1 MPNRLPSFKQL
12 RAFEA
17 AVRLGSFKDAARE
30 LFVTQA
36 AISHQI
42 KALEEALGVRLFVRR
57 TREVRPTGEARA
69 YAERL
74 AQAFDMVA
82 AATADIDRKRMSGS
96 LRISVAPFYGNRWLL
111 PRLDAF
117 RGLYPDLDL
126 EASLSFDLVDFK
138 SSGIDAAVRYG
149 LGDWPGLRAMSIHRD
164 LVGPVCAPQLLAG
177 RTPPLDPGEIAH
189 MPLVTTARWK
199 EDWSA
204 WFWAAGGPESTAPM
218 TEFENRAFAFDA
230 ALSGNG
236 VFLADIRMTA
246 SSEAAG
252 NLVRLHPLT
261 VERPQGIHLVFPA
274 SPVADP
280 RIEALG
286 EWMRREAGAGEARP
300 GPDG

>member
-1 MPNRLPSFKQL
+1 MSNRIPSFRQL

-17 AVRLGSFKDAARE
+17 AVRLGSFKQAAAE

-36 AISHQI
+36 AVSHQV
-42 KALEEALGVRLFVRR
+42 KALEETLGVNLFVRG
-57 TREVRPTGEARA
+57 TREVRPTDEAVA
-69 YAERL
+69 YAGRL
-74 AQAFDMVA
+74 ATAFELVST
-82 AATADIDRKRMSGS
+82 ATADIDRKRMSGR

-117 RGLYPDLDL
+117 RAANPELEL
-126 EASLSFDLVDFK
+126 EASLSFDLVDFQ

-149 LGDWPGLRAMSIHRD
+149 LGDWPGLDAIGIHRD

-177 RTPPLDPGEIAH
+177 RTPPIDPEEIAR

-204 WFWAAGGPESTAPM
+204 WFAATGGPPVAGPM
-218 TEFENRAFAFDA
+218 TEFDNRAFAFDS

-261 VERPQGIHLVFPA
+261 VDRPQGIHLVFPA
-274 SPVADP
+274 TRIRDP
-280 RIEALG
+280 RIEAFG
-286 EWMRREAGAGEARP
+286 AWMKAEAEREA
-300 GPDG
+300 

>member
-1 MPNRLPSFKQL
+1 MAMPNRLPSFKQL

-17 AVRLGSFKDAARE
+17 AVRLGSFKEAAGE

-42 KALEEALGVRLFVRR
+42 KALEEALGVRLFVRG
-57 TREVRPTGEARA
+57 TREVRPTDEAKA
-69 YAERL
+69 YAEHL
-74 AQAFDMVA
+74 AAAFDMVA
-82 AATADIDRKRMSGS
+82 SATADIDRKRMSGS

-111 PRLDAF
+111 PRLDGF
-117 RGLYPDLDL
+117 RALYPDLDL

-149 LGDWPGLRAMSIHRD
+149 LGDWPGLDAVSIHRD
-164 LVGPVCAPQLLAG
+164 LVGPVCAPQLLSG
-177 RTPPLDPGEIAH
+177 RTPPLDPVEIAK
-189 MPLVTTARWK
+189 MKLVSTARWK
-199 EDWSA
+199 DDWAA
-204 WFWAAGGPESTAPM
+204 WFEAAGGPQGAGPI
-218 TEFENRAFAFDA
+218 TEFDNRAFAFDA

-261 VERPQGIHLVFPA
+261 VERPQGIHLVFPCSA
-274 SPVADP
+274 VRDP

-286 EWMRREAGAGEARP
+286 EWMTGEAAP
-300 GPDG
+300 ETAGQ